1 MADRLLF
8 EVAVEMDRRDMSML
22 RAAHGEAAILP
33 FGGTVSGEVFN
44 GRVLPGGADCQ
55 TVDANGVRHM
65 CARYMLEG
73 TDFMGAKCRVYIE
86 NNGWFSGG
94 TPTMPFKTVP
104 TFLTDS
110 EALSPILCS
119 GFFRGEGHPREGGVL
134 IKLFR
139 LE

>member
-8 EVAVEMDRRDMSML
+8 EVAVEMDRGAISTLKTDR
-22 RAAHGEAAILP
+22 GEATIIP
-33 FGGTVSGEVFN
+33 FGGTVSGEVFS
-44 GRVLPGGADCQ
+44 GVVLPGGVDCQ
-55 TVDANGVRHM
+55 TVDANGVRKM

-73 TDFMGAKCRVYIE
+73 TDFTGAKCRVFVE
-86 NNGWFSGG
+86 NIGWFSGG
-94 TPTMPFKTVP
+94 TASFPFKTIP

-110 EALSPILCS
+110 EALAPLLNS
-119 GFFRGEGHPREGGVL
+119 GRFRGEGHPREGGVL